1 MPFGRVAGGMR
12 RHCVALYR
20 YVRIDLYIEIP
31 AHRRAR
37 AQTHTCASVQAGA
50 TLARTATAG
59 ARTARAAEERAA
71 NVRRANL
78 RRATQLERDYSVAE
92 LERLCGFLG
101 LPSPRLASRQD
112 LAWRLAVDC
121 PKQCDDLIAA
131 ASARADMQVDPP
143 DRCHASLCW

>member
-1 MPFGRVAGGMR
+1 MGRVAVGMR
-12 RHCVALYR
+12 RHCESLYR

-31 AHRRAR
+31 LIDTAR

-50 TLARTATAG
+50 TLAGTATG
-59 ARTARAAEERAA
+59 GSVHRSARTVPAEEERAA
-71 NVRRANL
+71 NVRRA
-78 RRATQLERDYSVAE
+78 TQLALDHSVAE

-101 LPSPRLASRQD
+101 LPSPRFASRHD
-112 LAWRLAVDC
+112 LAWRLAVDR

>member
-1 MPFGRVAGGMR
+1 M
-12 RHCVALYR
+12 YR
-20 YVRIDLYIEIP
+20 DT
-31 AHRRAR
+31 AHRYAR

-50 TLARTATAG
+50 RLAGTATG
-59 ARTARAAEERAA
+59 GSVLRSARTARAEEERA
-71 NVRRANL
+71 ANL
-78 RRATQLERDYSVAE
+78 RRATQLELDHSLDE
-92 LERLCGFLG
+92 LERLCGFFD
-101 LPSPRLASRQD
+101 LPSRRCASRQD

>member
-1 MPFGRVAGGMR
+1 
-12 RHCVALYR
+12 
-20 YVRIDLYIEIP
+20 
-31 AHRRAR
+31 
-37 AQTHTCASVQAGA
+37 VQAGA
-50 TLARTATAG
+50 TLAGTATG
-59 ARTARAAEERAA
+59 GSVLRSARTARAAEERAA